1 MGQSESIYT
10 VYEVLPQSLLV
21 KDYNEDDDIE
31 FFEDLFYLLTDE
43 FLLSS
48 FTPGFTRI
56 LISSKLNNIYSL
68 IRRIHKDFLLFLTN
82 PNPLYYP
89 DIITRIHTLSV
100 ILSVFFEAAF
110 SDAVYDF
117 FWKTEDTSS
126 IPFGRVL
133 IHTIM
138 NLFFV
143 SSTYPPTPVPKKFVK
158 ITSTLFVNRALLWY
172 GIDL

>member
-10 VYEVLPQSLLV
+10 VYEILPQSILV
-21 KDYNEDDDIE
+21 KDYNEDGDIE
-31 FFEDLFYLLTDE
+31 FFEDFFYLLTDE

-56 LISSKLNNIYSL
+56 LISSKPNNVYSL
-68 IRRIHKDFLLFLTN
+68 IRRIYKDFLLFLTN

-89 DIITRIHTLSV
+89 DIITRVHTLSIV
-100 ILSVFFEAAF
+100 LSVFFEPAF

-117 FWKTEDTSS
+117 FWKTEDASS

-133 IHTIM
+133 VHTIM
-138 NLFFV
+138 RLLFV
-143 SSTYPPTPVPKKFVK
+143 SPTYPPTPVPEKFTKV
-158 ITSTLFVNRALLWY
+158 TSTLLVNRALLWY
-172 GIDL
+172 DITS